1 MAKADAAE
9 KGKAEEEQKG
19 QGRAVVLPN
28 NQRRI
33 DFIRDEYYGKG
44 TSRSDIKNKINEM
57 LESAG
62 RKDEQIPYQIVFS
75 ATKTGEQGNAA
86 TDPRKVAKDADKGK
100 EK

>member
-1 MAKADAAE
+1 MAEAKAKE
-9 KGKAEEEQKG
+9 KQEEQKG

-57 LESAG
+57 LEKAG

-75 ATKTGEQGNAA
+75 ATKTGEQGKAN
-86 TDPRKVAKDADKGK
+86 TDPRKVAAK
-100 EK
+100 EAAKAE